1 MVFGFMNG
9 SQRTSATK
17 FASSDT
23 DSQMGEHTGFL
34 TPKSSRPSSPARP
47 GLIINTE
54 ANKASPQKPP
64 SPPLTPAEPSID
76 SSVQDHM
83 DNYRS
88 SIQSTLNTLGITFT
102 VLGEQA
108 AKYSELGPA
117 IDAGQKLSAISKEL
131 NAQYDR
137 QDDALR
143 NMKERLSTM
152 YRGELARNLN
162 AHVEN
167 RVQAKIAE
175 RVQEKVREQLLKQVP
190 ASLGQEITSHKRQ
203 VLQIQTTLHNSEA
216 RRHNALL
223 HIQDG
228 SELLRP
234 LRRPFEQASPA
245 SLLPTPNSSPKS
257 SPASALESLEPPT
270 PSPFFPI
277 DVAHLI
283 DLSPTEAR
291 KLVIDYGLD
300 LEKPPRAGGP
310 DSAFHEK
317 NSNLNRFLAHIGA
330 PYQLLHNATSPATPL
345 ITRATW

>member
-1 MVFGFMNG
+1 MLMWRIGCRQRSLSEFRRRSESRFVSSLLFHVPPFTIFYVF
-9 SQRTSATK
+9 
-17 FASSDT
+17 
-23 DSQMGEHTGFL
+23 
-34 TPKSSRPSSPARP
+34 
-47 GLIINTE
+47 
-54 ANKASPQKPP
+54 
-64 SPPLTPAEPSID
+64 
-76 SSVQDHM
+76 
-83 DNYRS
+83 
-88 SIQSTLNTLGITFT
+88 
-102 VLGEQA
+102 
-108 AKYSELGPA
+108 
-117 IDAGQKLSAISKEL
+117 
-131 NAQYDR
+131 
-137 QDDALR
+137 
-143 NMKERLSTM
+143 
-152 YRGELARNLN
+152 
-162 AHVEN
+162 
-167 RVQAKIAE
+167 
-175 RVQEKVREQLLKQVP
+175 QLLKQVP

-203 VLQIQTTLHNSEA
+203 VLQIQTTLHNSYVILYHASITWTHICSNTSEA

-291 KLVIDYGLD
+291 KLVTDYGLD

-317 NSNLNRFLAHIGA
+317 NSNLNRFLAHIGVRTTDLA
-330 PYQLLHNATSPATPL
+330 DRIPQLTSYFLRRLINYYTMRLHQRPRSSQGRLGSLAGAFHFCRL
-345 ITRATW
+345 